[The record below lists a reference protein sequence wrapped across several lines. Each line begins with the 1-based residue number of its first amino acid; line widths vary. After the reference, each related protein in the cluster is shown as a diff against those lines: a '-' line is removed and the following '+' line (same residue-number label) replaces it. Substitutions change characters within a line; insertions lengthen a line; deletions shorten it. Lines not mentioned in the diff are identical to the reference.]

1 MSTVDNH
8 PVAVD
13 AYPSDVPGVVNTPRV
28 AVVLLSKDEPA
39 LADSLRVLEP
49 QVRALGGEVIVV
61 DASQGRLDDI
71 RVAYPWVRWIDY
83 VRPIGVTITIPHQ
96 RNVGV
101 RAAIAPVVAFCD
113 AGGMPTEHWLDELVQ
128 PILRGELDVTCGPVR
143 STRASVYKVIN
154 DVVDGT
160 VVESVLTANLAFTRA
175 AFDAVGGFS
184 ECYEYGSDADFAW
197 RLIDAGHPPI
207 SVHAAVMGM
216 DWGDWNLQKKRSW
229 RYGKAR
235 ARLFQRHRHRRV
247 RILTGSPE
255 IVVYPVLIVT
265 AVASLVLAALG
276 LFFAPL
282 LPAFALFVLWLRN
295 RHTAKPWGVIVD
307 HIIYSGSFLNELAA
321 SAWRRLF
328 GGGSYAMHMPKDSG
342 PYQPYLLDALREHG
356 VPASYLPSPTRSKT
370 VNLLLLPLTMVRAR
384 LAGVRVVHVHWLH
397 DFHLPWLSGR
407 PLAGRLVMGWFRLW
421 LAGTRAL
428 GLRLV
433 WTAHNVLPH
442 NPIFLDDT
450 EARIALVRHTD
461 AIIAHTEVTARELS
475 ARFGASGAVVIP
487 QGATP
492 PPQARDVATSRDRLG
507 WDRDKTTLVI
517 VGKVEPYKG
526 IVTLLDELTHRA
538 GNGQR
543 VLDGA
548 ALVIAGSCSN
558 PSLSNMIRT
567 LVTDLQQAGVDV
579 RFNEGALSEQ
589 SFWDHLQ
596 AADVAL
602 FPFDAITN
610 SGSLVA
616 ALSAGAPSLVTDLP
630 AFDEIDTDAVRKAG
644 PAMAAFVE
652 AVLDL
657 VSAPAVDRDHMS
669 DEALLWVGVRDWGR
683 VAAATRT
690 LYESIEE
697 DKR

>member
-1 MSTVDNH
+1 MSIVDDH
-8 PVAVD
+8 AVAAD
-13 AYPSDVPGVVNTPRV
+13 SRVVEVGNSPTPRV

-49 QVRALGGEVIVV
+49 QVRALDGEVIVV
-61 DASQGRLDDI
+61 DASEGRLDEI
-71 RVAYPWVRWIDY
+71 RCTFPWVRWIDY
-83 VRPIGVTITIPHQ
+83 IRPIGVTITIPQQ

-101 RAAIAPVVAFCD
+101 RAALAPVVAFCD
-113 AGGMPTEHWLDELVQ
+113 AGGVPTERWLDELVQ

-143 STRASVYKVIN
+143 STRSSVYKVIN

-175 AFDAVGGFS
+175 AFDLVGGFS
-184 ECYEYGSDADFAW
+184 EGYEYGSDADFAW

-207 SVHAAVMGM
+207 SVQAAVMGM
-216 DWGDWNLQKKRSW
+216 DWGDWSLQKKRSW

-247 RILTGSPE
+247 GILTGTPE
-255 IVVYPVLIVT
+255 IVVYPVLV
-265 AVASLVLAALG
+265 VGGLLSLALAALG
-276 LFFAPL
+276 MFMAPV
-282 LPAFALFVLWLRN
+282 LPAAALGVLWLRN
-295 RHTAKPWGVIVD
+295 RHTAKPWGVIID
-307 HIIYSGSFLNELAA
+307 HIIYSGSFFTELAA
-321 SAWRRLF
+321 SVWRRMF
-328 GGGSYAMHMPKDSG
+328 GGGSYVMHMPKDAG
-342 PYQPYLLDALREHG
+342 PYQPYLLDALGEHG
-356 VPASYLPSPTRSKT
+356 VSSSYLPSPTGSKT
-370 VNLLLLPLTMVRAR
+370 VNLLLLPATMLRAR

-397 DFHLPWLSGR
+397 DFHLPWVAGS

-421 LAGTRAL
+421 LAGTQLL

-475 ARFGASGAVVIP
+475 ERFGAAAAVVIP

-492 PPQARDVATSRDRLG
+492 PPHTRDVASSRARLG
-507 WDRDKTTLVI
+507 WDTDKTMLVI

-526 IVTLLDELTHRA
+526 IVTLLEELTRRA
-538 GNGQR
+538 ANKQR
-543 VLDGA
+543 VLDA
-548 ALVIAGSCSN
+548 ATLVIAGSCIN
-558 PSLSNMIRT
+558 PALSDTIRT
-567 LVTDLQQAGVDV
+567 LVTDLQKSGVDV
-579 RFNEGALSEQ
+579 RFDEGALSEQ

-616 ALSAGAPSLVTDLP
+616 ALSAGAPSVVTDLR
-630 AFDEIDTDAVRKAG
+630 AFDEIDTVAVRKAG
-644 PAMAAFVE
+644 PEIDIYVD

-657 VSAPAVDRDHMS
+657 VSASAADRDHMS
-669 DEALLWVGVRDWGR
+669 EEALLWAGARDWGR
-683 VAAATRT
+683 VATATRA
-690 LYESIEE
+690 LYASLEKEG
-697 DKR
+697 RR